1 MKNRIITLICFWV
14 GLSLC
19 SYPLISSLIER
30 RFQNEIVATYQ
41 QEVKQT
47 QNLNGIL
54 EQAHIY
60 NRMFH
65 QTDGGVIGEQDES
78 VLSDENYQKQLNIGG
93 NGVMGTIEI
102 PQINV
107 NLPICHGTSEEVISN
122 GVGHFQESSLPVG
135 GKNTRSILTSHR
147 GLPSSKL
154 FTRLDELEKGDLFF
168 LNICGETLAYRIYAI
183 QVMEPEEAQELSII
197 PEKDIVTLITC
208 TPYGINTHRLVVNGE
223 RVSYEKKVHD
233 SIHPQMFSLRECV
246 FAILPFAFSGIML
259 GIHIKDRKKARRTN
273 VQIKR
278 NL

>member
-1 MKNRIITLICFWV
+1 MRNRIVTLIWFLV

-19 SYPLISSLIER
+19 SYPLISSLTER

-41 QEVKQT
+41 KKVKET
-47 QNLNGIL
+47 ENLNDIL
-54 EQAHIY
+54 EQAKIY

-65 QTDGGVIGEQDES
+65 QAKGVVVGEQEGAL
-78 VLSDENYQKQLNIGG
+78 LSDESYRRQLNLGG

-107 NLPICHGTSEEVISN
+107 NLPIRHGTAEEVISN

-135 GKNTRSILTSHR
+135 GENTRCILTSHR

-154 FTRLDELEKGDLFF
+154 FTRLDELEEGDLFF
-168 LNICGETLAYRIYAI
+168 LNICGETLAYQIYEI
-183 QVMEPEEAQELSII
+183 QVMEPEEAQELPII
-197 PEKDIVTLITC
+197 SEKDIVSLITC

-233 SIHPQMFSLRECV
+233 SILPRMFSVRECV
-246 FAILPFAFSGIML
+246 FAILPFAFSGIMI
-259 GIHIKDRKKARRTN
+259 GIHIKDRKKVKRKN
-273 VQIKR
+273 VQIKKS
-278 NL
+278 L